1 MEFDQNLLLD
11 DLEFFQPD
19 IINIDDYL
27 PCYDEVSHHTIDNT
41 HQTTTTSSDV
51 MITSPHINHANSE
64 LDIALNNI
72 LPTPQSSNL
81 SISEYFPICDDLLIP
96 TTRPPDATSDNTH
109 KSELVVS
116 TYNNVQPSTHQ
127 IHNTDAE
134 PEIKQEFVTTNNIE
148 NNEWDAA
155 YKKLKDNNAT
165 NTKKP
170 KPVMKAAKIPAD
182 NISKNQNQS

>member
-27 PCYDEVSHHTIDNT
+27 PCYDEVLQHTIDNT
-41 HQTTTTSSDV
+41 HQT
-51 MITSPHINHANSE
+51 
-64 LDIALNNI
+64 
-72 LPTPQSSNL
+72 TPQSSNL

-96 TTRPPDATSDNTH
+96 TTHPPDATSDNTH
-109 KSELVVS
+109 KSELVAS

-170 KPVMKAAKIPAD
+170 KSVMKSDKIPAD
-182 NISKNQNQS
+182 IISKKNKISHEIC